1 MRTYSYMW
9 RMIRYRPWLY
19 TLNAILWITIAVL
32 PIVPG
37 LVAQQFFNTLPKEG
51 HLTPTLWT
59 LIVFL
64 VVTAFARVV
73 LYLAGGL
80 VDNLHRFSMAS
91 ILRRNLLE
99 RILERPGA
107 RAVPDSP
114 GEAISRFRDD
124 AEQAENAISWTLD
137 NTGAALFAVI
147 AVLIMLRIDVL
158 ITLLV
163 FVPLVGVVITV
174 QIMSTRL
181 EKYRRA
187 SRKATG
193 QVTSAIGEIFGTVQA
208 IQVAAAE
215 PYIVEHFRGLNEKR
229 RVTMLRDRVLTQV
242 LNSTFANTVGIGT
255 GFILI
260 LAAQAIRAKQLGIG
274 DLALFIYYLAF
285 ATEFTQYFGVFLA
298 HYKQTNVAFR
308 RMNKLLQGAPPEQL
322 VAHNPL
328 YLSGNVPDIT
338 IHIKTDAHH
347 LHVLETRGLS
357 YHYPDTGRGI
367 EDISLRL
374 QRGTLTVVTGR
385 IGSGKTT
392 FLEVL
397 LGLLP
402 TDTGETFWNGQR
414 VEDAASF
421 FVPPRSAYTAQVPH
435 LFSATLK
442 ENILLGLPEDKVDIT
457 AAIHSAV
464 MESDLES
471 LEQGLA
477 TTIGTRGVKLSGG
490 QAQRSAAAR
499 MFVRDAEL
507 FVFDDLSSALDVE
520 TEHILW
526 ERLFAQR
533 KSTYLV
539 VSHRRA
545 VLQRADHIIVLKNG
559 RVDAEGTLEEL
570 LRTSPELQRLWYG
583 DAEHTLDDDETIQV
597 ATPSN

>member
-1 MRTYSYMW
+1 MKTYQYMW

-19 TLNAILWITIAVL
+19 SLNAFVWITLLIL
-32 PIVPG
+32 PLVPG
-37 LVAQQFFNTLPKEG
+37 LVAQQFFNTLPQEG
-51 HLTPTLWT
+51 RLTPTLWT
-59 LIVFL
+59 LILFL
-64 VVTAFARVV
+64 VITAFARVL

-80 VDNLHRFSMAS
+80 VDSLHRFSMS
-91 ILRRNLLE
+91 GILRRNLLE

-124 AEQAENAISWTLD
+124 AEQAENAVSWTLD
-137 NTGAALFAVI
+137 NTGSALFATLAVI
-147 AVLIMLRIDVL
+147 I
-158 ITLLV
+158 
-163 FVPLVGVVITV
+163 VITV
-174 QIMSTRL
+174 QIMSERL

-187 SRKATG
+187 SRRATG
-193 QVTSAIGEIFGTVQA
+193 QVTSAIGEIFSSVQA

-215 PYIVEHFRGLNEKR
+215 PYAVEHFRELNEQR
-229 RVTMLRDRVLTQV
+229 RITMLRDRVLTQI
-242 LNSTFANTVGIGT
+242 LDSTFANTVGIGT

-298 HYKQTNVAFR
+298 HYKQTNVAFQ
-308 RMNKLLQGAPPEQL
+308 RMHSLLQGAPPEGL
-322 VAHNPL
+322 VAPHPL
-328 YLSGNVPDIT
+328 YLTRNIPDIPLPERS
-338 IHIKTDAHH
+338 DADS
-347 LHVLETRGLS
+347 LHVLEAQGLS
-357 YHYPDTGRGI
+357 YHYPDTGKGI
-367 EDISLRL
+367 ENISLRL
-374 QRGTLTVVTGR
+374 QRGTLTVITGR

-402 TDTGETFWNGQR
+402 KDAGEVHWNGQR
-414 VEDAASF
+414 VEDDASF

-442 ENILLGLPEDKVDIT
+442 ENILLGLPEEVVDIP

-464 MESDLES
+464 MERDLEQ
-471 LEQGLA
+471 LEQGLE

-507 FVFDDLSSALDVE
+507 LVFDDLSSALDVE

-526 ERLFAQR
+526 ERLFQQR

-545 VLQRADHIIVLKNG
+545 VLQRADHILVLKHG
-559 RVDAEGTLEEL
+559 KIDSEGTLEEL
-570 LRTSPELQRLWYG
+570 LRTSPELQRLWHG
-583 DAEHTLDDDETIQV
+583 DAEHTLDANETIEP
-597 ATPSN
+597 TPPPD